1 MPHKKLRINVK
12 MTKKFLIHLL
22 FHMFNLTLTKCIR
35 ILLVYTS
42 IHYGLSK
49 KLWLDINNKFKK
61 LVRENLFGVIP
72 EFRNI
77 PCLYASVI
85 K

>member
-12 MTKKFLIHLL
+12 MTKKFLIRLL

-61 LVRENLFGVIP
+61 LVRGKP
-72 EFRNI
+72 ESRNI